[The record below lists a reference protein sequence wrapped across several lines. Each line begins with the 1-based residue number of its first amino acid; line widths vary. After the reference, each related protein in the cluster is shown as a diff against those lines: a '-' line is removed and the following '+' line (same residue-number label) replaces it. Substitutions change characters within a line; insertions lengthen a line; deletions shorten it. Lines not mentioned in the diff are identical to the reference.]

1 MPRRRVVHIFFA
13 TDELKRLCDDDRTAK
28 KKLGADGAKKLR
40 KRLDD
45 MKAAATLGVMRTL
58 PGRCHELRHDLNG
71 RLAVDLDGGR
81 RVVFRPEHTPIPE
94 LAAGGLDWTKVTAI
108 TIESVGDYHD

>member
-1 MPRRRVVHIFFA
+1 MDIFFP
-13 TDELKRLCDDDRTAK
+13 TDELKRLCDDDRAAK

-45 MKAAATLGVMRTL
+45 MKAAPTLAVMKSL
-58 PGRCHELRHDLNG
+58 PGRCHELHHDLKG

-81 RVVFRPEHTPIPE
+81 RIVFRPEHTPLPE
-94 LAAGGLDWTKVTAI
+94 LAAGGLDWSKVTAI
-108 TIESVGDYHD
+108 TIESVEDYHD